1 MWKEKSEKHWNWE
14 LFKIAADSF
23 FRCKGAIL
31 RPFSAFRRLSEDFL
45 RSHLVAPAS
54 SSPTEEWAC
63 KLHRRGLG
71 CFGVKNPLIFGAHD
85 RVTTGHRV
93 CGNEAGTVSLR
104 CRTKL
109 HLKMRCY
116 CATQVILWIC
126 FGKLLALHVAILQ
139 MHLRVYFQWL
149 RYILWYTWLNG
160 E

>member
-1 MWKEKSEKHWNWE
+1 MWKMWKEKSEKHWNWE

-23 FRCKGAIL
+23 FRCTGDKL
-31 RPFSAFRRLSEDFL
+31 TPFST
-45 RSHLVAPAS
+45 APGGS
-54 SSPTEEWAC
+54 GIFFSDRGVAC

-71 CFGVKNPLIFGAHD
+71 CCVKNPLIFGAHD

-93 CGNEAGTVSLR
+93 CGNEADTVSLR

-126 FGKLLALHVAILQ
+126 LGKLSMAPVHSLVYLVEWGIGLANPG
-139 MHLRVYFQWL
+139 LRVGKLVIVCW
-149 RYILWYTWLNG
+149 I
-160 E
+160 EK